1 MRTGSQYYKVI
12 GVMRPKSVPSGG
24 GSGAVPT
31 GGQSAGPGG
40 GQDDGEVDRVFIPLS
55 VAKERFG
62 EVTVEFFPINSVVD
76 RKETPEAVMAGVLSG
91 DMNSI
96 AYFTGRNPAFASMG
110 DLIAGYDSPEQIQTF
125 CRHGGGRD
133 AMQELWDALLPGA
146 LHVVGCGAVSQ
157 EALVSKVEIH
167 GVADLEGV
175 KIRSP
180 SGLAAT
186 VFQKAGAAPVSMSI
200 SDVFT
205 SLEKGVIDAADAS
218 AYINNSTS
226 GFHQVAKNPLYP
238 GIHSMAIRQFTINKG
253 VWDGLTEDQQVVLE
267 TVSVID
273 GARSSKRLRVIIGN
287 SEYSAGPAIVIVSPI
302 GYSCIGNTCGE
313 HTRVAELR
321 HERHEPAVRHTVDTN
336 AVRVDAVFGRKVPG
350 SGCSTVR
357 VFHSHRPRDVGSIVA
372 AESCASSVIEVENGV
387 TLLHQVVDHA

>member
-1 MRTGSQYYKVI
+1 MKKTVLAAAALSFAATTTASAETLLKMQT
-12 GVMRPKSVPSGG
+12 SAQ
-24 GSGAVPT
+24 SGAFEYKYLEENWGPRLAAMT
-31 GGQSAGPGG
+31 G
-40 GQDDGEVDRVFIPLS
+40 
-55 VAKERFG
+55 G
-62 EVTVEFFPINSVVD
+62 EVTVEFFPVNAIVD

-96 AYFTGRNPAFASMG
+96 AYFTGRNPAFAIMG

-133 AMQELWDALLPGA
+133 AMQELWDSMLPGA
-146 LHVVGCGAVSQ
+146 MHVVGCGAVSK
-157 EALVSKVEIH
+157 EALVSKVEIN

-186 VFQKAGAAPVSMSI
+186 VFQMAGAAPVSMSI

-226 GFHQVAKNPLYP
+226 GFHQVATFPLYP

-253 VWDGLTEDQQVVLE
+253 VWDALTEDQQLVLE
-267 TVSVID
+267 TWFYAAYD
-273 GARSSKRLRVIIGN
+273 DLRRQLDLQDKQQVQADT
-287 SEYSAGPAIVIVSPI
+287 AG
-302 GYSCIGNTCGE
+302 GE
-313 HTRVAELR
+313 ITVVNWNQE
-321 HERHEPAVRHTVDTN
+321 ERDKFRA
-336 AVRVDAVFGRKVPG
+336 
-350 SGCSTVR
+350 
-357 VFHSHRPRDVGSIVA
+357 VA
-372 AESCASSVIEVENGV
+372 AKAWEETADKSPEARKALDAHYDFMKKIG
-387 TLLHQVVDHA
+387 LLQ

>member
-1 MRTGSQYYKVI
+1 MKKILIAIAALAAVATAASAQTVLKLQT
-12 GVMRPKSVPSGG
+12 SAQ
-24 GSGAVPT
+24 SGAFEYKYLEDNWGSRLSAMT
-31 GGQSAGPGG
+31 GGEIS
-40 GQDDGEVDRVFIPLS
+40 I
-55 VAKERFG
+55 
-62 EVTVEFFPINSVVD
+62 EFFPINSVVD

-91 DMNSI
+91 DLNSI
-96 AYFTGRNPAFASMG
+96 AYFTGRNPAFAIMG

-133 AMQELWDALLPGA
+133 AMQELWDAILPGA
-146 LHVVGCGAVSQ
+146 MHVVGCGAVSK
-157 EALVSKVEIH
+157 EALVSKVEIN

-253 VWDGLTEDQQVVLE
+253 VWDGLSADQRLVLE
-267 TVSVID
+267 TWFYAAYDDLRRQLDLQDKQQVQADMAGGDINVINWSQAERD
-273 GARSSKRLRVIIGN
+273 KFR
-287 SEYSAGPAIVIVSPI
+287 AI
-302 GYSCIGNTCGE
+302 
-313 HTRVAELR
+313 
-321 HERHEPAVRHTVDTN
+321 
-336 AVRVDAVFGRKVPG
+336 
-350 SGCSTVR
+350 
-357 VFHSHRPRDVGSIVA
+357 A
-372 AESCASSVIEVENGV
+372 AEAWEETAAKSPEARKALDAHYAFMRKIG
-387 TLLHQVVDHA
+387 LLQ

>member
-1 MRTGSQYYKVI
+1 MKKILIAIAALTAVATAASAQTVLKLQT
-12 GVMRPKSVPSGG
+12 SAQ
-24 GSGAVPT
+24 SGAFEYKYLEDNWGSRLSAMT
-31 GGQSAGPGG
+31 GGEIS
-40 GQDDGEVDRVFIPLS
+40 I
-55 VAKERFG
+55 
-62 EVTVEFFPINSVVD
+62 EFFPINSVVD

-91 DMNSI
+91 DLNSI
-96 AYFTGRNPAFASMG
+96 AYFTGRNPAFAIMG

-133 AMQELWDALLPGA
+133 AMQELWDAVLPGA
-146 LHVVGCGAVSQ
+146 MHVVGCGAVSK
-157 EALVSKVEIH
+157 EALVSKVEIN

-253 VWDGLTEDQQVVLE
+253 VWDGLSADQRLVLE
-267 TVSVID
+267 TWFYAAYDDLRRQLDLQDKQQVQADMAGGDINVINWSQAERD
-273 GARSSKRLRVIIGN
+273 KFR
-287 SEYSAGPAIVIVSPI
+287 AI
-302 GYSCIGNTCGE
+302 
-313 HTRVAELR
+313 
-321 HERHEPAVRHTVDTN
+321 
-336 AVRVDAVFGRKVPG
+336 
-350 SGCSTVR
+350 
-357 VFHSHRPRDVGSIVA
+357 A
-372 AESCASSVIEVENGV
+372 AEAWEETAAKSPEARKALDAHYAFMRKIG
-387 TLLHQVVDHA
+387 LLQ

>member
-1 MRTGSQYYKVI
+1 MKKILIAIAALAAVATAASAQTVLKLQT
-12 GVMRPKSVPSGG
+12 SAQ
-24 GSGAVPT
+24 SGAFEYKYLEDNWGSRLSAMT
-31 GGQSAGPGG
+31 GGEIS
-40 GQDDGEVDRVFIPLS
+40 I
-55 VAKERFG
+55 
-62 EVTVEFFPINSVVD
+62 EFFPINSVVD

-91 DMNSI
+91 DLNSI
-96 AYFTGRNPAFASMG
+96 AYFTGRNPAFAIMG

-133 AMQELWDALLPGA
+133 AMQELWDAVLPGA
-146 LHVVGCGAVSQ
+146 MHVVGCGAVSK
-157 EALVSKVEIH
+157 EALVSKVEIN

-253 VWDGLTEDQQVVLE
+253 VWDGLSADQRLALETWFYAAYDDLRRQLDLQDKQQVQADMAGGDIN
-267 TVSVID
+267 VINWSQAERD
-273 GARSSKRLRVIIGN
+273 KFR
-287 SEYSAGPAIVIVSPI
+287 AI
-302 GYSCIGNTCGE
+302 
-313 HTRVAELR
+313 
-321 HERHEPAVRHTVDTN
+321 
-336 AVRVDAVFGRKVPG
+336 
-350 SGCSTVR
+350 
-357 VFHSHRPRDVGSIVA
+357 A
-372 AESCASSVIEVENGV
+372 AEAWEETAAKSPEARKALDAHYAFMRKIG
-387 TLLHQVVDHA
+387 LLQ